1 MSTSTT
7 SSVLL
12 VGNFLSGK
20 VGNYSVCEDL
30 AGKLESVGLNVL
42 TASNQAARAARLLD
56 IVTTTWSRRH
66 DYTAANVDVYSG
78 LGFGLAE
85 AACFVLQAAGKP
97 YALSLRGGNLPEF
110 GRRWPRRVG
119 RLLRHAT
126 VVTTPSD
133 YLKQR
138 MEIYRNDIQL
148 LPNPLN
154 LSRYPFHLR
163 DKPTAKLVWVRSFH
177 HLYNPTLAIQLIA
190 DLQHVYPDIQ
200 LTMVGPDKGDG
211 SLQATQ
217 QAAHDLGVS
226 DRVQFT
232 GGIPKTQIPD
242 YLAQSDVFINTTNF
256 DNTPVSVLEAM
267 ACGLCVVSTDVG
279 GMPDLV
285 DHNQNALLVPPGDP
299 AAMGTA
305 VRRVLD
311 EDGFAEKLSRNAH
324 AFASQFDWPAI
335 LPKWVRL
342 FETLNE
348 NANH

>member
-1 MSTSTT
+1 MSPSTT
-7 SSVLL
+7 TSVLL

-30 AGKLESVGLNVL
+30 AGKLESVGLNVF
-42 TASNQAARAARLLD
+42 TASHHAARIARLLD
-56 IVTTTWSRRH
+56 IVTTTWKRRH

-85 AACFVLQAAGKP
+85 AACFVLRAAGKP

-110 GRRWPRRVG
+110 GRRWPRRVD

-138 MEIYRNDIQL
+138 MEVYRRDIQL

-154 LSRYPFHLR
+154 LSRYPFRLR

-177 HLYNPTLAIQLIA
+177 HLYNPTLAIRLVA
-190 DLQHVYPDIQ
+190 DLQPVYPDIE

-211 SLQATQ
+211 SFQATQ
-217 QAAHDLGVS
+217 RAAHDLGVA
-226 DRVQFT
+226 DRVRFT
-232 GGIPKTQIPD
+232 GGVPKTEIPD
-242 YLAQSDVFINTTNF
+242 QLKQADVFINTTDF

-285 DHNQNALLVPPGDP
+285 DHNQNALLVPPNDP
-299 AAMGTA
+299 AAMGAA
-305 VRRVLD
+305 VQRVLS
-311 EDGFAEKLSRNAH
+311 EVGLAERLSQNANTFAG
-324 AFASQFDWPAI
+324 QFDWPAI

-342 FETLNE
+342 FETLSE
-348 NANH
+348 KATH